1 MLSTIGRATCPDP
14 AIAVKRAGSRGSRA
28 APPTP
33 EAMTEPLRWNFDDLV
48 EMAVSGRVTQPTIR
62 RGGYTPWPDGV
73 GVMLPGMYGI
83 VYNARVGDR
92 AFGWAGDHVEPG
104 VSIAN
109 GDTEA
114 DYALHYLTCIG
125 NRAEVTSGLARGARG
140 VVTGEHARLLVDFE
154 PEVLEEMTVG
164 DTVQIRARGRGVRL
178 EGHPEIEFKKTSPE
192 LARAFGLRVEGR
204 RVVCPV
210 AMELPARIMGSGAE
224 LNAEFV
230 DQDLM
235 SGDRALMA
243 ELGIDG
249 MRLGDLIGI
258 RDVDHRF
265 GRSYRKGWTAICLCI
280 HGDSV
285 MTGHGPGIL
294 TLITGPAEALDFEL
308 DAGANIARSLGI
320 RTDLQGGGA

>member
-1 MLSTIGRATCPDP
+1 MDDG
-14 AIAVKRAGSRGSRA
+14 
-28 APPTP
+28 
-33 EAMTEPLRWNFDDLV
+33 LRWNFDDLV
-48 EMAVSGRVTQPTIR
+48 EMAVTGQVSQPALR
-62 RGGYTPWPDGV
+62 RGGYVHRPDGV
-73 GVMLPGMYGI
+73 GEVLPGMYGI
-83 VYNARVGDR
+83 NYSARVGDR

-109 GDTEA
+109 PDEPA
-114 DYALHYLTCIG
+114 DFALHYLTCIG
-125 NRAEVTSGLARGARG
+125 NQAEVVSGWACGAQG
-140 VVTGEHARLLVDFE
+140 VVTGEHARLLVDFA
-154 PEVLEEMTVG
+154 PEVLEQMAPG
-164 DTVQIRARGRGVRL
+164 DTVQIRSRGRGL
-178 EGHPEIEFKKTSPE
+178 QLNSHPDLEFKKTSPA
-192 LARAFGLRVEGR
+192 LAQALALQAEGDRVS
-204 RVVCPV
+204 CPV

-243 ELGIDG
+243 ESGIDR

-265 GRSYRKGWTAICLCI
+265 GRSYRRGWVAVCLCI

-294 TLITGPAEALDFEL
+294 TLITGPADALDFHL
-308 DAGANIARSLGI
+308 DASANLARTLGI
-320 RTDLQGGGA
+320 REVTA